1 VTPDRD
7 SEPDS
12 GACAAD
18 NQDKERI
25 PSMNRARTK
34 GVGALAAISALAILA
49 AGCGSSAGHGG
60 TGHAS
65 AGAAAPAS
73 LNVEL
78 DWVPNPDHVGIYY
91 AQNKGYFTKQNLT
104 VHFQVPSNTADP
116 IKLVG
121 LNKVDL
127 AISYEPEMF
136 YGQQEGLPVVAV
148 AAVIPV
154 PLNGLI
160 VSPKIPIANAC
171 QIKGH
176 SVGVTGIPSDGAF
189 YFTLLR
195 TCHLTAKQVP
205 EVTVGFNLV
214 PSILAGKVA
223 AIIGGYRNVE
233 DIQISQEMNK
243 KAPDFPANQLGVP
256 NYDELVLVA
265 NKHRLASDKAYASA
279 VKRFVAALVAGTD
292 AAMKNP
298 GGTTSVM
305 QTVSQ
310 YKPSFLQVSV
320 PYTLKLIAQ
329 NNGMKTGCMSLS
341 AWQSF
346 GNWMK
351 ANKLIHD
358 TPKASAL
365 TTDRYLPYSC

>member
-1 VTPDRD
+1 
-7 SEPDS
+7 
-12 GACAAD
+12 
-18 NQDKERI
+18 
-25 PSMNRARTK
+25 MNRARVH
-34 GVGALAAISALAILA
+34 GVMALGAVSALAIMA
-49 AGCGSSAGHGG
+49 AGCGSSSGTSG
-60 TGHAS
+60 TGNNSH
-65 AGAAAPAS
+65 GAAAPAS
-73 LNVEL
+73 LNLEL
-78 DWVPNPDHVGIYY
+78 DWVPNPDHVGLYY
-91 AQNKGYFTKQNLT
+91 AQNKGYFSKQHLT

-160 VSPKIPIANAC
+160 VSPKIPITNVC

-176 SVGVTGIPSDGAF
+176 SVGWTGIPSDGAM
-189 YFTLLR
+189 YTTMLK
-195 TCHLTAKQVP
+195 TCHLTPKQVP
-205 EVTVGFNLV
+205 RVSVGFNLV
-214 PSILAGKVA
+214 PSILAGKVD
-223 AIIGGYRNVE
+223 AIVGGYRNVE

-243 KAPDFPANQLGVP
+243 QAADFPADKLGVP

-265 NKHRLASDKAYASA
+265 NKNRLASNKAYASA
-279 VKRFVAALVAGTD
+279 VKRFVAALVAGTN
-292 AAMKNP
+292 AAMKSP
-298 GGTTSVM
+298 AGTTSIM
-305 QTVSQ
+305 ETASQ

-329 NNGMKTGCMSLS
+329 NNGMKTGCMSLTT
-341 AWQSF
+341 WQSF

-351 ANKLIHD
+351 SHSLIKD
-358 TPKASAL
+358 TPIASAVM
-365 TTDRYLPYSC
+365 TDKYLPYSC

>member
-1 VTPDRD
+1 
-7 SEPDS
+7 
-12 GACAAD
+12 
-18 NQDKERI
+18 
-25 PSMNRARTK
+25 MNIARVK
-34 GVGALAAISALAILA
+34 GMGALATISALAILA
-49 AGCGSSAGHGG
+49 AGCGSAAKPSG
-60 TGHAS
+60 TGHGS
-65 AGAAAPAS
+65 GAAHAS
-73 LNVEL
+73 INLEL
-78 DWVPNPDHVGIYY
+78 DWVPNPDHVGLYY
-91 AQNKGYFTKQNLT
+91 AQNKGYFAKQNLT

-160 VSPKIPIANAC
+160 VSPKIPITSPC

-189 YFTLLR
+189 YFTLLH

-214 PSILAGKVA
+214 PSILAGKVD

-233 DIQISQEMNK
+233 DIQISQEMSK
-243 KAPDFPANQLGVP
+243 KAPDFPANQIGVP

-265 NKHRLASDKAYASA
+265 NRNRLASDKAYASA

-292 AAMKNP
+292 AAMKSP
-298 GGTTSVM
+298 GGTTSIM
-305 QTVSQ
+305 LTASQ
-310 YKPSFLQVSV
+310 YKPSFLHVSV

-329 NNGMKTGCMSLS
+329 NNGMKTGCMSPS

-351 ANKLIHD
+351 SHTLIKD
-358 TPKASAL
+358 TPNASAIM
-365 TTDRYLPYSC
+365 TDKYLPYSC

>member
-1 VTPDRD
+1 
-7 SEPDS
+7 
-12 GACAAD
+12 
-18 NQDKERI
+18 
-25 PSMNRARTK
+25 MNRPRK
-34 GVGALAAISALAILA
+34 HGWRILAAVPALVILA
-49 AGCGSSAGHGG
+49 AGCGSTASPAGSTPASGSAG
-60 TGHAS
+60 
-65 AGAAAPAS
+65 AAPAS

-91 AQNKGYFTKQNLT
+91 AQNKGYFTRQHLT
-104 VHFQVPSNTADP
+104 VNFRVPSNAADP

-148 AAVIPV
+148 AAVVPV

-160 VSPKIPIANAC
+160 VSPKIPITNPC
-171 QIKGH
+171 QISGH
-176 SVGVTGIPSDGAF
+176 KVGVTGIPSDGAF
-189 YFTLLR
+189 YTTMLQ
-195 TCHLTAKQVP
+195 TCHLSASKVP

-214 PSILAGKVA
+214 PSILAGKVD

-233 DIQISQEMNK
+233 AIQISQEMSK
-243 KAPDFPANQLGVP
+243 KATDFPANTLGVP

-265 NKHRLASDKAYASA
+265 NRNRLASDKAYVSA

-298 GGTTSVM
+298 AGTTTIM
-305 QTVSQ
+305 DTASQ

-329 NNGMKTGCMSLS
+329 NNGMKTGCMNPS

-351 ANKLIHD
+351 AHKLVHD
-358 TPKASAL
+358 TPNAAAIM
-365 TTDRYLPYSC
+365 TDKYLPYSC

>member
-1 VTPDRD
+1 
-7 SEPDS
+7 
-12 GACAAD
+12 
-18 NQDKERI
+18 
-25 PSMNRARTK
+25 MNWPRRYGWT
-34 GVGALAAISALAILA
+34 ALAAASALAILA
-49 AGCGSSAGHGG
+49 SACGNTPSRSNGGQAGGSS
-60 TGHAS
+60 S
-65 AGAAAPAS
+65 ARAPAS

-91 AQNKGYFTKQNLT
+91 ALNKGYFTKQNLT
-104 VHFQVPSNTADP
+104 VNLRVPSGPADP

-127 AISYEPEMF
+127 AVSYEPEMF

-148 AAVIPV
+148 AAVVPV

-160 VSPKIPIANAC
+160 VSPKIPVTSPC
-171 QIKGH
+171 QISGH
-176 SVGVTGIPSDGAF
+176 KVGVTGIPSDGAF
-189 YFTLLR
+189 YTTMLQ
-195 TCHLTAKQVP
+195 TCHLAASKVP
-205 EVTVGFNLV
+205 EVSVGFSLA
-214 PSILAGKVA
+214 PSVLAGKVD

-233 DIQISQEMNK
+233 AIQISQEMSK
-243 KAPDFPANQLGVP
+243 KATDFPATKLGVP

-265 NKHRLASDKAYASA
+265 NRNRLASDRAYASA
-279 VKRFVAALVAGTD
+279 VKRFTAALVAGTG

-298 GGTTSVM
+298 GETTTIM

-310 YKPSFLQVSV
+310 YKPSLLKVSV
-320 PYTLKLIAQ
+320 PYTLQLIAQ
-329 NNGMKTGCMSLS
+329 NSGMKTGCMSLA

-351 ANKLIHD
+351 AHKLIRD

-365 TTDRYLPYSC
+365 MTDKYLPYSC